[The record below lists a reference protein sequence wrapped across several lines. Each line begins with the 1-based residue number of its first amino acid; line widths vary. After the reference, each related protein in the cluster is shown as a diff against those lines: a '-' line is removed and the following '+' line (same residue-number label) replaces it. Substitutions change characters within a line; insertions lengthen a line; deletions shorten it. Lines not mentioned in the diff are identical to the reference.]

1 MLIATGIQTS
11 SSPWSWR
18 AGAAVA
24 PTSAQAP
31 PGGCRQLSSI
41 IVPIAAPT
49 PTPAA
54 TRASSKSQAAPSPTA
69 VEMRLPPTS
78 GQGWASGL
86 AGTAN
91 SSTAL
96 APIGATR

>member
-1 MLIATGIQTS
+1 MSDTSSATGASARSVTT
-11 SSPWSWR
+11 R
-18 AGAAVA
+18 AVA
-24 PTSAQAP
+24 ATKAQAP

-49 PTPAA
+49 PTAAA
-54 TRASSKSQAAPSPTA
+54 TRASSNSQAAPSPTA
-69 VEMRLPPTS
+69 VDTRLPPST
-78 GQGWASGL
+78 GHGCASGL
-86 AGTAN
+86 AGTAK